1 MHTSTT
7 TLLLILSAFIP
18 VSGVILAIT
27 PYLMPSGECFA
38 VTIPSARSHDR
49 TLVGYRRMYCGI
61 MVACTTAVTAA
72 CMVAA
77 RLNPDH
83 AFLLCFIIGLPALFI
98 LGYALML
105 VFRVKVQHVK
115 RERGWHAEQHRA
127 VAIIGSDGDVPHPIS
142 MWWNLLY
149 VPVFALTLAIGYAG
163 YDRMPERIPLHV
175 NLSGQVTRSM
185 AKSPMAIWLPALI
198 FGLLALVLVY
208 SQYVIAHSKKGVD
221 PDDPR
226 RSARAYG
233 LYARAWSVFTLIAG
247 LIVCMLAPVMELT
260 FTGVIASRQAMVIV
274 LNVLIIAIGGS
285 ATLSVM
291 LGQNGS
297 RISLGTHD
305 GASMPCD
312 DDAHWKLGVFY
323 VDHDDAS
330 VFVPKRFG
338 VGWTVNLGRPTTWI
352 MLAILIALIVGG
364 FVAAMMLA

>member
-1 MHTSTT
+1 
-7 TLLLILSAFIP
+7 
-18 VSGVILAIT
+18 
-27 PYLMPSGECFA
+27 
-38 VTIPSARSHDR
+38 
-49 TLVGYRRMYCGI
+49 
-61 MVACTTAVTAA
+61 
-72 CMVAA
+72 
-77 RLNPDH
+77 
-83 AFLLCFIIGLPALFI
+83 
-98 LGYALML
+98 
-105 VFRVKVQHVK
+105 
-115 RERGWHAEQHRA
+115 
-127 VAIIGSDGDVPHPIS
+127 
-142 MWWNLLY
+142 
-149 VPVFALTLAIGYAG
+149 
-163 YDRMPERIPLHV
+163 
-175 NLSGQVTRSM
+175 
-185 AKSPMAIWLPALI
+185 MAIWLPALI

-221 PDDPR
+221 PNDPR
-226 RSARAYG
+226 RSAVAYG

-297 RISLGTHD
+297 RIPLGTHD
-305 GASMPCD
+305 GAGMPCD

-338 VGWTVNLGRPTTWI
+338 VGWTVNLGRPATWI

-364 FVAAMMLA
+364 FVAVMMLA